1 MTQTLNEVIGTT
13 FNISPDTINDETSY
27 KDIKNWDSINT
38 LFLIEAIEK
47 EFGVMFSIGDI
58 MLVTKVG
65 DLRKLLHDRGINV

>member
-1 MTQTLNEVIGTT
+1 LNEVIGKT

-27 KDIKNWDSINT
+27 KEIKNWDSLNA

-47 EFGVMFSIGDI
+47 EFGVNFSIEEI

-65 DLRKLLHDRGINV
+65 DLRKLLRDNGINV